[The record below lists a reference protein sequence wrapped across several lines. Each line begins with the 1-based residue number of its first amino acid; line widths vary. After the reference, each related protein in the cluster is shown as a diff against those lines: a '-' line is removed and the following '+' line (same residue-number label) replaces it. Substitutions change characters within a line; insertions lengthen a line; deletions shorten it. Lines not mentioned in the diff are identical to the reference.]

1 MKQYNNELQFKL
13 NEIDI
18 KNEELLKTPSNN
30 KELKERSQTAVL
42 TNTRRR
48 IISTMTSNL
57 KCQTKNN
64 DNKNEDVF
72 KQIKNHDNK
81 NEDVFNF
88 YASNKKYIH
97 KDYSKNK
104 SLSIIL
110 RKMNEKV
117 LRSKM

>member
-13 NEIDI
+13 NKIDI
-18 KNEELLKTPSNN
+18 KNEELSKTPSNN

-48 IISTMTSNL
+48 RISTMTSNL

-97 KDYSKNK
+97 KNYSKNK

-110 RKMNEKV
+110 RKMDEKV